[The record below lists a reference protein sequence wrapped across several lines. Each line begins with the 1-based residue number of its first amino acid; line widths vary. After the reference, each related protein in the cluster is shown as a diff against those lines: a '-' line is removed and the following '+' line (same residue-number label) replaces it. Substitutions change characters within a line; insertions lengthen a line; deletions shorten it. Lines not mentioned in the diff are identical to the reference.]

1 MYLGLDFTYLF
12 HMSHNLMY
20 RWIVNGLVAFG
31 YEYCTVRW
39 ASSCRVRA
47 GCARTS
53 HHVVYCVLR
62 DTHAGDMRI
71 VDVLAHSRARDTQY
85 MCHDTVAWLYH

>member
-1 MYLGLDFTYLF
+1 MDWLHLATSIAPYDGRLD
-12 HMSHNLMY
+12 
-20 RWIVNGLVAFG
+20 VA
-31 YEYCTVRW
+31 
-39 ASSCRVRA
+39 
-47 GCARTS
+47 CARTS